1 MEGGR
6 SLRKIIVALALFA
19 LTGWAI
25 YDTLSKNVAFSV
37 EDGGKSEGQIAEG
50 IEVGNRAPDFAL
62 RALNGEEVRLSDFR
76 GKRVIVN
83 MWATW
88 CPPCRAEMP
97 DMQKFYERYKDEG
110 VEIVAVNLTQSERQ
124 PEHVGRFIQEYGITF
139 TVLLDEKG
147 EVYRQYQAQAIPTS
161 YLIDS
166 KGIIRKK
173 MIGPMSYDWLVDQM
187 ESIQ

>member
-1 MEGGR
+1 MKKATVV
-6 SLRKIIVALALFA
+6 LVLLI

-25 YDTLSKNVAFSV
+25 YDTLSKNMASSV
-37 EDGGKSEGQIAEG
+37 KDGGKSEGQVAEG
-50 IEVGNRAPDFAL
+50 IEVGNRAPDFVL
-62 RALNGEEVRLSDFR
+62 RTLNGEEVRLSDFR

-83 MWATW
+83 IWATW

-97 DMQKFYERYKDEG
+97 NMQKFYEQYKDER

-124 PEHVGRFIQEYGITF
+124 PEHVARFIQEYGITF
-139 TVLLDEKG
+139 TVVLDEKG
-147 EVYRQYQAQAIPTS
+147 EVSRQYEAQAIPTS

-173 MIGPMSYDWLVDQM
+173 MIGPMSYDWMVDQM